1 MGRRFA
7 FTADDRQIF
16 RLAVP
21 ALGTLAAEPLVSL
34 ADTAFVGRLGADSL
48 AALGVVTWVFG
59 FVFFLMT
66 ALAYAGTP
74 LIARAVGEGDPG
86 RAAQL
91 VSGSLVIAAVLGAA
105 GLAVME
111 AGAPQLISLM
121 GAAPSVDFLAVD
133 YLRIRALSLPG
144 LLCITVG
151 HEAYRGMGDTRTPML
166 VAVAAASLNL
176 VLDPVMIFGWGWGL
190 NGAAIASVVAQ
201 TAGGAVFMF
210 LLASGRT
217 GLRLFR
223 LRPRWETMKTLL
235 GAGSALT
242 LRTLVL
248 VATFT
253 LAAAAAARLG
263 VVEIAA
269 HQVAI
274 QIFVFLALVM
284 DALAIAAH
292 SLVAR
297 RLGEGD
303 GAGARRLSVRMLGW
317 GLIWGL
323 ALGAVI
329 WGLRGPLAGW
339 FSSDPEVMAAAA
351 GLLSLVALAQPLGSA
366 VFVLDGILIGQQRF
380 RFLAVAMLGACLP
393 TMFLLAAAPTVALV
407 WWAIMFLLAARL
419 LPLAWSFLRHISAV

>member
-7 FTADDRQIF
+7 FAADDRQIF

-21 ALGTLAAEPLVSL
+21 ALGALAAEPLVSL

-48 AALGVVTWVFG
+48 AALGVVTWMFGLVFY
-59 FVFFLMT
+59 LMT
-66 ALAYAGTP
+66 ALAHAGTS
-74 LIARAVGEGDPG
+74 LIAGAMGEGDRG

-91 VSGSLVIAAVLGAA
+91 VSASLAAAAVLGLA

-111 AGAPQLISLM
+111 AAAPQLTALM
-121 GAAPSVDFLAVD
+121 GAAPSVAPLAVD
-133 YLRIRALSLPG
+133 FLRIRALSLPA
-144 LLCITVG
+144 LLWITVG
-151 HEAYRGMGDTRTPML
+151 HETYRGMGDTRTPML
-166 VAVAAASLNL
+166 VTVAAALLNL
-176 VLDPVMIFGWGWGL
+176 VLDPVMIFWWGWGL
-190 NGAAIASVVAQ
+190 NGAAVASVIAQ

-210 LLASGRT
+210 LLASGRA
-217 GLRLFR
+217 GLRLPR
-223 LRPRWETMKTLL
+223 RPQWATMKTLL

-248 VATFT
+248 AATFT

-274 QIFVFLALVM
+274 QIFVFLSLVM
-284 DALAIAAH
+284 DGLAIAAE

-303 GAGARRLSVRMLGW
+303 GAGARRLSNRMLGW
-317 GLIWGL
+317 GVIWGS

-329 WGLRGPLAGW
+329 WVLRGPMAGW
-339 FSSDPEVMAAAA
+339 FSSDPQVAAAAA
-351 GLLSLVALAQPLGSA
+351 GLLSLVALSQPAASA

-380 RFLAVAMLGACLP
+380 RFLAAAMLGACLP
-393 TMFLLAAAPTVALV
+393 TMALLAAAPSVTLV

-419 LPLAWSFLRHISAV
+419 LPLAWSYARHTSAA

>member
-1 MGRRFA
+1 MGRRFTLA
-7 FTADDRQIF
+7 ADDRQIF

-48 AALGVVTWVFG
+48 AALGVVTGVFG

-74 LIARAVGEGDPG
+74 LIARAVGEGDLG

-91 VSGSLVIAAVLGAA
+91 ASGSLATAAVLGAV

-111 AGAPQLISLM
+111 AAAPQLTSLM
-121 GAAPSVDFLAVD
+121 GAAPSVAPLSVD
-133 YLRIRALSLPG
+133 YLRIRALSLPA
-144 LLCITVG
+144 LLWITVG
-151 HEAYRGMGDTRTPML
+151 HEVYRGMGNTRTPML
-166 VAVAAASLNL
+166 VTVAAALLNL
-176 VLDPVMIFGWGWGL
+176 VLDPVMIFWWGWGL
-190 NGAAIASVVAQ
+190 NGAAIASVIAQ

-210 LLASGRT
+210 LLAAGRT
-217 GLRLFR
+217 GLRLSR
-223 LRPRWETMKTLL
+223 LRPQWATMKTLL

-253 LAAAAAARLG
+253 LAAASAARLG
-263 VVEIAA
+263 VAEIAA

-284 DALAIAAH
+284 DALAIAAQ

-303 GAGARRLSVRMLGW
+303 GAGAHRLSVRMLGW
-317 GLIWGL
+317 GLIWGA

-339 FSSDPEVMAAAA
+339 FSSDPEVMAVAA
-351 GLLSLVALAQPLGSA
+351 GLLPLVALAQPLGSA

-380 RFLAVAMLGACLP
+380 RFLATAMLGACLP
-393 TMFLLAAAPTVALV
+393 TMVLVAAAPSITLV

-419 LPLAWSFLRHISAV
+419 LPLAWSFARHSSAV